1 MSKNILQAAQK
12 NKNDEFYTQY
22 EDIEA
27 EMNAYVKFNPTV
39 FKDKTI
45 MLPCDDP
52 DRSNFVKYFVSN
64 FRHFGL
70 KKLIATSYRMNAH
83 GKKFVFTKAGI
94 DKKQL
99 DGNGDFRSKEVTDL
113 RNEAD
118 IIITNPPFSLFREF
132 MEWVHPEL
140 RKVLVI
146 GNINA
151 ITYKEIFPLIQ
162 ENQLW
167 IGARSMNRDMYF
179 NVPREYQKWLV
190 KNKKDGSAYKKV
202 NDVVMGRLASACWF
216 TNINH
221 GRRHQPLSLVTMADN
236 IKFSKHKQVR
246 GHEYVH
252 YDNYDAIEVPFTD
265 AIPSDYDGVMGV
277 PITFLD
283 KYNPDQFE
291 IVEVTDGKN
300 LVQRP
305 CGGAKIDGKNL
316 YCRISIRHRRL
327 RCTYELN

>member
-1 MSKNILQAAQK
+1 MSKNTELQDAQN
-12 NKNDEFYTQY
+12 NKNDDFYTQY

-39 FKDKTI
+39 FQDKTI
-45 MLPCDDP
+45 LLPCDDP

-64 FRHFGL
+64 FRRFGL

-99 DGNGDFRSKEVTDL
+99 DGNGDFRSKEVTEL

-162 ENQLW
+162 ENKLW

-190 KNKKDGSAYKKV
+190 KNKKDGSAYKKI

-221 GRRHQPLSLVTMADN
+221 GRRHQPLSLMTMAEN

-246 GHEYVH
+246 GQEYAH

-305 CGGAKIDGKNL
+305 CGGAKVGGRNL
-316 YCRISIRHRRL
+316 YCRISIKRRDT
-327 RCTYELN
+327 RAVYYV